1 MDGFNSLINSEL
13 PTLVDFF
20 APWCGPCRMQA
31 PIIDELERRMAGRAN
46 FLKVDIDESP
56 GLASRFG
63 VKSVP
68 TLLLFRGGELV
79 WRAVGLQQIDELETA
94 VARYSD
100 AKDKDCIS

>member
-1 MDGFNSLINSEL
+1 
-13 PTLVDFF
+13 
-20 APWCGPCRMQA
+20 
-31 PIIDELERRMAGRAN
+31 
-46 FLKVDIDESP
+46 
-56 GLASRFG
+56 
-63 VKSVP
+63 VP

>member
-1 MDGFNSLINSEL
+1 
-13 PTLVDFF
+13 
-20 APWCGPCRMQA
+20 
-31 PIIDELERRMAGRAN
+31 MAGRAN
-46 FLKVDIDESP
+46 VLKVDTDESP